1 MLERYYRELLNF
13 CNRAIRNSDAA
24 ADAVQETYARV
35 LSAQQGER
43 ELLEPRAL
51 LYRTC
56 LLYTSPSPRD

>member
-43 ELLEPRAL
+43 ELLEPR
-51 LYRTC
+51 C
-56 LLYTSPSPRD
+56 LFIHI